1 MRCWWDCKPVQPPW
15 KSVCRFLRKLGTD
28 LFQDPAI
35 SLKIPYAL
43 VTELGEIRLVL
54 TQKAFSLVA
63 SFIILEDA
71 MWAA

>member
-1 MRCWWDCKPVQPPW
+1 M
-15 KSVCRFLRKLGTD
+15 
-28 LFQDPAI
+28 

-43 VTELGEIRLVL
+43 VTELGELRLVL
-54 TQKAFSLVA
+54 TQKAFSLVT